1 MLESTEKFE
10 KAFARL
16 EKDYKPYKA
25 QFGDQDPPNAHD

>member
-1 MLESTEKFE
+1 MLERAENFE

-25 QFGDQDPPNAHD
+25 QFGDQDLPNAHD